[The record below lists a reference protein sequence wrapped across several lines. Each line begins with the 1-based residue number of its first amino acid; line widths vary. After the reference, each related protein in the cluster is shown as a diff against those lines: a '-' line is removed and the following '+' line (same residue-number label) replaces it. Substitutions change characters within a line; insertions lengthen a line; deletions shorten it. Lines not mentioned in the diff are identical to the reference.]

1 MKPNIFEESYF
12 YPENFSHSRHFLL
25 FQTVI
30 LKEKKFVECPWQEP
44 SFNFE
49 CGRGKWKMENAADNF
64 TRKELKL
71 SWYDE

>member
-30 LKEKKFVECPWQEP
+30 LKEKKFSLSVPDKN
-44 SFNFE
+44 SVSILNVAV
-49 CGRGKWKMENAADNF
+49 GLYLENAADNF

>member
-25 FQTVI
+25 FRTVI
-30 LKEKKFVECPWQEP
+30 LKEKNSLSVPDKNSV
-44 SFNFE
+44 SILNVAV
-49 CGRGKWKMENAADNF
+49 GLSLENAADNF

-71 SWYDE
+71 TWYEE